1 MRILI
6 APDKFKGSLS
16 GAEAAHALAEG
27 FRAGFGGDDL
37 PGGLQTECLPV
48 ADGGEGTAEAL
59 RDALGGRWV
68 ERTVADP
75 LGRPVAARYALVEP
89 AAAGRGGEGT
99 LAVVEMSLASGFGLV
114 RGEERDLRRANT
126 FGTGEL
132 IRHALAES
140 GARRVLVGIGG
151 SATNDGGV
159 GMAAALGWRFLDAA
173 GRELPPVPGELRRLA
188 RIKPP
193 SPPFLPPAS
202 ATVTVASDV
211 TNPLLGSRG
220 ATRVYGPQKGLR
232 DDAERDQL
240 EAGLGRLADV
250 TAATVGR
257 DHRHDPGAGAA
268 GGLGF
273 GLLAFCRATL
283 RPGFG
288 IVTEL
293 LGLDAAVARADL
305 VVTGEGSLD
314 AQTLEGKAPAGVAAL
329 ARRHGK
335 PCVAFAGR
343 IATGGDDDVHGGR
356 DDPPVGPGPTGA
368 VFDAVFPLAPGPI
381 SLEECQVRAAELL
394 TVAAAR
400 AAGWLRVGRRITTRR
415 PL

>member
-1 MRILI
+1 MRILL

-16 GAEAAHALAEG
+16 GSQAARALAEG
-27 FRAGFGGDDL
+27 FRAGL
-37 PGGLQTECLPV
+37 GLTAGELETECLPV

-59 RDALGGRWV
+59 CDALGGRWV
-68 ERTVADP
+68 ERTVLDP

-89 AAAGRGGEGT
+89 AAAAGGDGGERP
-99 LAVVEMSLASGFGLV
+99 LAVIEMSLASGFGLV
-114 RGEERDLRRANT
+114 RGDERDLLRANT

-132 IRHALAES
+132 LRHALRES

-159 GMAAALGWRFLDAA
+159 GLAAALGYRFLDAA
-173 GRELPPVPGELRRLA
+173 GRELPPGPGALTRLA
-188 RIKPP
+188 RIEPP
-193 SPPFLPPAS
+193 LPGAVGE
-202 ATVTVASDV
+202 AAAVITVASDV
-211 TNPLLGSRG
+211 TNPLLGPRG
-220 ATRVYGPQKGLR
+220 ATRVYGPQKGLK

-240 EAGLGRLADV
+240 EAALARLADV

-273 GLLAFCRATL
+273 GLLAFCHATL

-288 IVTEL
+288 VVAEL

-314 AQTLEGKAPAGVAAL
+314 GQTLEGKAPAGVAAL

-343 IATGGDDDVHGGR
+343 IAGEADQLAGLA
-356 DDPPVGPGPTGA
+356 A
-368 VFDAVFPLAPGPI
+368 VFDAVFPLAPAPM
-381 SLEECQVRAAELL
+381 SLAECQTRAAELL
-394 TVAAAR
+394 VAAATR
-400 AAGWLRVGRRITTRR
+400 ASGWLHVGRRLSPRFPPVVR
-415 PL
+415 